1 MIHARRLTPQR
12 IFVMKFC
19 VYLYPGM
26 EPIDLATFG
35 VLSMAK
41 RIEPS
46 IEISTL
52 AAQAGAVTLTNGL
65 KVIADHGFADAPDY
79 DVLIVGGGPGW
90 VEEAENP
97 ATLAYLRAT
106 SQQCQMVS
114 VCTGGMILAAA
125 GVLDGLPATT
135 KSETVPPEVPP
146 LQIMR
151 ERHPA
156 IRVERASTVDAGR
169 VITGGGV
176 TLCIDTMLYL
186 LGKYFS
192 AHVAAETAR
201 TLEYARAW
209 AANRAALPSVGH
221 GEAPPKLQ

>member
-1 MIHARRLTPQR
+1 
-12 IFVMKFC
+12 MKFC

-35 VLSMAK
+35 VLSMAQ

-46 IEISTL
+46 IAISTL
-52 AAQAGAVTLTNGL
+52 AAKAGAVTLANDL
-65 KVIADHGFADAPDY
+65 KVVADHGFANPPDY

-90 VEEAENP
+90 VEEAKRP
-97 ATLAYLRAT
+97 ATLAFLRAT
-106 SQQCQMVS
+106 AQQRDMVS

-135 KSETVPPEVPP
+135 KSATVPPEVSP
-146 LQIMR
+146 LDVMR
-151 ERHPA
+151 KRHPA
-156 IRVERASTVDAGR
+156 IRVERASLVDSGR

-186 LGKYFS
+186 LGKYFGER
-192 AHVAAETAR
+192 VAVETAR
-201 TLEYARAW
+201 TIEYTRAW
-209 AANRAALPSVGH
+209 DANRAALPVVNQRQTQ
-221 GEAPPKLQ
+221 GERR